1 MAMSFRLHARS
12 SVLSPEFHGC
22 ARFPPAPPFI
32 AFGLIRVNSR
42 LKLDVMMKS
51 YLLTAAVVLVVL
63 NGLLLVPGAST
74 YTLPIAIVAFL
85 VAILVLVLSFAGR
98 PKANSTSTPGPVAAG
113 VRSPAPVAVAP
124 PSPATNQAEGEIA
137 AFLALLQEKGRLV
150 DFLMEDLTTY
160 DDAQVGAAARVIHQ
174 GCKEVLAEHFSITPV
189 SVAEEGS
196 RVTVPAGYT
205 ADEYRLIGKISGN
218 PPFSGKLIH
227 KGWRTD
233 YVKLPRIV
241 KSSRLPTIAP
251 AEVELQ

>member
-1 MAMSFRLHARS
+1 M
-12 SVLSPEFHGC
+12 
-22 ARFPPAPPFI
+22 I
-32 AFGLIRVNSR
+32 
-42 LKLDVMMKS
+42 KS
-51 YLLTAAVVLVVL
+51 YLPIAAVLLVVL

-98 PKANSTSTPGPVAAG
+98 SKANSTSASAPVAVG
-113 VRSPAPVAVAP
+113 VASPAPVPTP
-124 PSPATNQAEGEIA
+124 PPPPAANQAEGEIA

-150 DFLMEDLTTY
+150 DFLMEDVTTY

-189 SVAEEGS
+189 SGAEEGS
-196 RVTVPAGYT
+196 RITVPAGYT

>member
-1 MAMSFRLHARS
+1 MSFRLHARS

-22 ARFPPAPPFI
+22 AGFPPAPPFI
-32 AFGLIRVNSR
+32 AFGLIRVHSR

>member
-1 MAMSFRLHARS
+1 MSFRLHARS

-22 ARFPPAPPFI
+22 AGFPPAPPFI
-32 AFGLIRVNSR
+32 AFGLIRVHSR

-205 ADEYRLIGKISGN
+205 ADEYRLIGKVSGN

>member
-1 MAMSFRLHARS
+1 MIKS
-12 SVLSPEFHGC
+12 SLP
-22 ARFPPAPPFI
+22 I
-32 AFGLIRVNSR
+32 
-42 LKLDVMMKS
+42 
-51 YLLTAAVVLVVL
+51 AAVVLVVL

-98 PKANSTSTPGPVAAG
+98 SKANSTSASAPVAAG
-113 VRSPAPVAVAP
+113 VPSPAPLATAP
-124 PSPATNQAEGEIA
+124 PSPAANQAEGEIA

-150 DFLMEDLTTY
+150 DFLMEDVTTY

-205 ADEYRLIGKISGN
+205 ADEYRLIGKISGD

-233 YVKLPRIV
+233 SVKLPRIA

>member
-1 MAMSFRLHARS
+1 MAMSFHLLGRS
-12 SVLSPEFHGC
+12 SVLLANST
-22 ARFPPAPPFI
+22 AALDFPRRLRLFAS
-32 AFGLIRVNSR
+32 GLIRVHSR
-42 LKLDVMMKS
+42 LKSDVMIKS
-51 YLLTAAVVLVVL
+51 YLPIAAVVLVVL
-63 NGLLLVPGAST
+63 NGLQLVPGVST
-74 YTLPIAIVAFL
+74 YTVPIAIVAFL

-98 PKANSTSTPGPVAAG
+98 PKANSTSASAPVAAG
-113 VRSPAPVAVAP
+113 VPSPAPVAVAP
-124 PSPATNQAEGEIA
+124 PPPAPNQAEGEIA

-150 DFLMEDLTTY
+150 DFLMEDVTTY

-233 YVKLPRIV
+233 YVKLPRIA

-251 AEVELQ
+251 AEVELH